1 MKYTNLTP
9 LILLLQTS
17 IATITVPSTY
27 GTHKYDSQTARFGM
41 IFEKNKIY
49 EARLQVHEGDPYLC
63 GNDAVNESTNWPIVQ
78 NYDDII
84 VPKDGRPGRLF

>member
-1 MKYTNLTP
+1 
-9 LILLLQTS
+9 
-17 IATITVPSTY
+17 
-27 GTHKYDSQTARFGM
+27 M

-84 VPKDGRPGRLF
+84 VPKDGRPGRLFWDMFLGSRFLVALLGKYLNIICEW